1 MGWRVCLPKHLIVGM
16 VTTGLEPYWAVS
28 NLVLLNSTL
37 CDQNVEEEPGKRR
50 LVPPSVNH

>member
-16 VTTGLEPYWAVS
+16 VTADLEPYWAVS
-28 NLVLLNSTL
+28 NLVLLNSTV

-50 LVPPSVNH
+50 LVPASVNH